1 MEALACSRKEGTG
14 CWESGDGA
22 GSLQLALSQGQGQ
35 GHLPDPFCPVD
46 TSSKTN
52 PQQSWPCLQSVVSQ
66 NPLAKTVGCF
76 TRLLQWALLN
86 YYVER
91 GVKPTGMGAG
101 SHHSGLAPCCSC
113 SPALHSLL
121 CCLGPAPALVLGK
134 VSSLPLAGV
143 VQAIRKE
150 ESKQQRQKL

>member
-76 TRLLQWALLN
+76 TRLLQRALLN

-113 SPALHSLL
+113 SPALHQPVVLSRSSSCPRPWQGQFPPSGW
-121 CCLGPAPALVLGK
+121 CCSGNQKG
-134 VSSLPLAGV
+134 
-143 VQAIRKE
+143 RK
-150 ESKQQRQKL
+150 